1 MTIKN
6 GQSRDNDN
14 IGHTKTKQNINLH
27 PIHYMAATIRGI
39 VKNLNNKIVQQHTGA
54 RCVRKKTTKKL
65 YNTTRGRTHLL
76 PFF

>member
-39 VKNLNNKIVQQHTGA
+39 VKNLNNKILQQHTKIRSIIA
-54 RCVRKKTTKKL
+54 I
-65 YNTTRGRTHLL
+65 HII
-76 PFF
+76 